1 MNAFPMLR
9 FAALC
14 FLVFATAA
22 QAAEAPQRVASF
34 NLCADQLVLALADP
48 GQIAGVSTFA
58 SDPELSVM
66 AETAKAFRT
75 LDQRS
80 EATVALQPDLVLVGP
95 NDRSTIRRALTR
107 LGLHVEEVGLV
118 SDLASVRA
126 QVRSM
131 AERLGHLERGVALNE
146 AIDAARIRL
155 AAAAGKEKRT
165 ALVVE
170 RQGYTAGPDSLIANL
185 LREAGLVLPRG
196 APAGLG
202 GFVPMERLLQ
212 INPDVLVVYE
222 ATEGTTDQGALFL
235 SHPALEARFPPERRL
250 IVPRRFALCGG
261 PSIVAALDF
270 LTRLVRA
277 PPPLR
282 TFTQAPSANPA
293 TTR

>member
-1 MNAFPMLR
+1 MLR
-9 FAALC
+9 LAILC
-14 FLVFATAA
+14 FLMLATAA
-22 QAAEAPQRVASF
+22 RAAEAPRRVASF

-66 AETAKAFRT
+66 AERAKAFRT

-95 NDRSTIRRALTR
+95 NDRPTIRRALTR

-131 AERLGHLERGVALNE
+131 AERLGHPERGAALNA
-146 AIDAARIRL
+146 AIDAARVRL
-155 AAAAGKEKRT
+155 VAAAGGKKRT

-170 RQGYTAGPDSLIANL
+170 RQGYTAGPDSLIVNL
-185 LREAGLVLPRG
+185 LREAGLVLPGG
-196 APAGLG
+196 APSGLG
-202 GFVPMERLLQ
+202 GFVPLERLLQ
-212 INPDVLVVYE
+212 IDPDVLVLYE
-222 ATEGTTDQGALFL
+222 ATEGATDQGALFL

-250 IVPRRFALCGG
+250 MVPRRLALCGG
-261 PSIVAALDF
+261 PSVVAALDF

-282 TFTQAPSANPA
+282 TFTQAPSASPS